1 MKRKL
6 LWIFL
11 CWALALPVYAFP
23 QFTIQ
28 HIKVEGLQRL
38 EKGTVLTY
46 LPVSVGDQM
55 DEATAQ
61 QSIRSLYQSGLF
73 KNVSLDRQG
82 STLVVKVKER
92 PAIASFDIS
101 GNKHIG
107 GKKLKK
113 GLKKAG
119 LTKGELFKRS
129 LLESVEKELR
139 RQYYSNGYYSVKID
153 TTVKNLPNNR
163 VALKIQVKEGPVAT
177 IRQINIVGN
186 KAFSDKTLLKTF
198 QLSTPDI
205 LSFYTKD
212 DRYSREKLVGDLEGL
227 TSYYQDRGYLEFD
240 IDSVQVSLSPNKR
253 AIYITINV
261 SEGHVYKVKGYEL
274 TGNTILKPSALKKL
288 ISVQK
293 GQTFSRQKATNSA
306 NRISSALADVGYAFA
321 KVEPRPQINEKTKKV
336 SINFVVKPGHRVYV
350 HHVTFSGNMKTNDST
365 LRREMRQLEG
375 AWYSRS
381 AVQRGKVRLQRLPF
395 IKSVQVNTKRVP
407 GTNDEVNVNYDVQER
422 PAGAIQLGIGY
433 SQAQGVLITGSIR
446 HSNFLGTG
454 ESVSLQASNDAFSRQ
469 ILASWTNPYITPNGV
484 SRTISAG
491 YRRSSSVIRYSS
503 GFDIN
508 SIQASVVYGFPLT
521 EYISY
526 QLGAGYSNTSIQ
538 TYANQTSDQV
548 LGFVARNG
556 NVFNEYTLKTGITR
570 DTRNRTLFATRG
582 SLNRLNLDVNVPG
595 STQTYYSVNYAYHQF
610 IPLFKGFTI
619 KFDGNVGY
627 ENTFAGDSQIPPYD
641 NLFAGGP
648 DSVRGYRAGT
658 LGPRDTPYNNPYG
671 GTFLTTEQT
680 DLILPIPVVT
690 NNQTTRLSAFFDAGN
705 VFARPGD
712 FKLKNVRTST
722 GISFTF
728 FTPFLG
734 LLKVSYAFPLNA
746 KPQDDVKRFQISF
759 GTGF

>member
-6 LWIFL
+6 LWIIL
-11 CWALALPVYAFP
+11 CWGLALPAFAFP
-23 QFTIQ
+23 QFTIH
-28 HIKVEGLQRL
+28 HIHVEGLQRL

-55 DEATAQ
+55 DQETAQ
-61 QSIRSLYQSGLF
+61 KSIRALYQSGLF
-73 KNVSLDRQG
+73 KNVSLSKEG
-82 STLVVKVKER
+82 NTLIVKVQER
-92 PAIASFDIS
+92 PAIASFKIS

-113 GLKKAG
+113 GLQKAG

-129 LLESVEKELR
+129 LLEAVEKELR

-163 VALKIQVKEGPVAT
+163 VSLKIKVHEGPVAT

-186 KAFSDKTLLKTF
+186 KAFSDKRLLKTF

-205 LSFYTKD
+205 FSFYTKN

-227 TSYYQDRGYLEFD
+227 TSFYQDRGYLKFD
-240 IDSVQVSLSPNKR
+240 IDSVQVALSPDKKS
-253 AIYITINV
+253 IYITINV
-261 SEGHVYKVKGYEL
+261 TEGHVYKVKGYDL

-306 NRISSALADVGYAFA
+306 NRISTALADVGYAFA
-321 KVEPRPQINEKTKKV
+321 KVQPEPHIDEKTKTV
-336 SINFVVKPGHRVYV
+336 SLNFHVQPGHRVYV
-350 HHVTFSGNMKTNDST
+350 RHITFSGNMKTNDST

-375 AWYSRS
+375 AWYSQS
-381 AVQRGKVRLQRLPF
+381 AVQRGKTRIERLPF
-395 IKSVQVNTKRVP
+395 IKTVNVNTKRVP
-407 GTNDEVNVNYDVQER
+407 GTNDEVDVNYNVQER
-422 PAGAIQLGIGY
+422 PAGSIQLGIGY
-433 SQAQGVLITGSIR
+433 SQAQGVLITGSVN
-446 HSNFLGTG
+446 HKNFLGTG
-454 ESVSLQASNDAFSRQ
+454 ESVSLNASNDAYSRQ
-469 ILASWTNPYITPNGV
+469 VRASWTNPYVTPNGV
-484 SRTISAG
+484 SRTVSAG

-508 SIQASVVYGFPLT
+508 SIDASVTYGFPLT
-521 EYISY
+521 EFISY
-526 QLGAGYSNTSIQ
+526 QLGAGYSNTSLQ
-538 TYANQTSDQV
+538 TFPNETSDQV

-556 NVFNEYTLKTGITR
+556 NNFNEYTLKTGITR

-582 SLNRLNLDVNVPG
+582 SLNRLDLDVNVPG
-595 STQTYYSVNYAYHQF
+595 STATFYSLNYDYRQF
-610 IPLFKGFTI
+610 IPLPKGFTI
-619 KFDGNVGY
+619 KFNANVGY
-627 ENTFAGDSQIPPYD
+627 ENTYNSTAEIPPYD

-648 DSVRGYRAGT
+648 NSVRGYRDGT
-658 LGPRDTPYNNPYG
+658 LGPRDTPYNYPYG
-671 GTFLTTEQT
+671 GTFLTTAQT

-712 FKLKNVRTST
+712 FKTTKLREST

-746 KPQDDVKRFQISF
+746 KPKDDVKRFQISF